1 MVRLVFQK
9 NVEELLETMVKHST
23 SNSKT
28 YRVDELVVN
37 FHDAVIYGSDLRLV
51 QSGKEW
57 LNDACIN
64 FFFAVLRQSASID
77 HIVFMDPSVVS
88 FFMHQCTND
97 EDLADFKDGFQ
108 YPPTGKIVVPVNDNM
123 TSASHWQRPGG
134 GNHWSLL
141 VIVTSSIVE
150 DIQCWHF
157 DSVRGSNNAAAAREV
172 TRKMNE
178 FIFRGK
184 GSQLVEASA
193 PRQVN
198 GYDCG
203 LHMLAAAELF
213 ESMASITFEDY
224 ERALRNFVRETPDF
238 CLKLRGRIEKDI
250 LWLATHS

>member
-1 MVRLVFQK
+1 MAMHL
-9 NVEELLETMVKHST
+9 T

-28 YRVDELVVN
+28 YRFDELIVN
-37 FHDAVIYGSDLRLV
+37 FHDAVIYGSDLTLV
-51 QSGKEW
+51 QSRKEW

-64 FFFAVLRQSASID
+64 FFFAVLRQADSTD
-77 HIVFMDPSVVS
+77 NIVFMDPSVVS
-88 FFMHQCTND
+88 FFMHQCTDD

-108 YPPTGKIVVPVNDNM
+108 YPPTGKIVVPINDNM
-123 TSASHWQRPGG
+123 TLASHWQRPGG

-141 VIVTSSIVE
+141 VIVTSSTVE
-150 DIQCWHF
+150 VVQCWHF
-157 DSVRGSNNAAAAREV
+157 DSVRGSNNAAAARDV

-178 FIFRGK
+178 FIFKGK
-184 GSQLVEASA
+184 GSSQLVEAST

-203 LHMLAAAELF
+203 LHMLAAAEMF
-213 ESMASITFEDY
+213 ESMASINLEDY

-250 LWLATHS
+250 LRLATHS